1 MGYQSADSHHDV
13 LRRRALRL
21 SRFTVGYNAAEGI
34 LAIVAAML
42 SGSVALL
49 GFGLD
54 SGIESLSGFIMVWR
68 FRGHRRMSEEEEER
82 AEQRAARL
90 VAVTFFVLGAYVLYE
105 SLKKLYLREV
115 PNTSLFG
122 MFIALAAMVIM
133 PILFSL
139 KYRTAKALGSRS
151 LLADSKETL
160 ACFFLSL
167 ALMVSLSLNWFLG
180 FWQADP
186 LAGMIIFVYL
196 AKEGYEAWKG
206 EAAEEGEEGDEAT

>member
-1 MGYQSADSHHDV
+1 VGCQSADNDHDA

-34 LAIVAAML
+34 LAIAAALL

-54 SGIESLSGFIMVWR
+54 SGLESLSGFIMVWR
-68 FRGHRRMSEEEEER
+68 FRKRMQASEEEEER

-122 MFIALAAMVIM
+122 MLIAFAAMVTM

-160 ACFFLSL
+160 SCFLLSL
-167 ALMVSLSLNWFLG
+167 ALLASLSLNWFFGL
-180 FWQADP
+180 WQADP
-186 LAGMIIFVYL
+186 VTGLIIFLYL
-196 AKEGYEAWKG
+196 VIEGCEAWKG
-206 EAAEEGEEGDEAT
+206 EEEKEERNESG